1 MSRLLSKAFRKD
13 RQSSQHGLIQKS
25 SILIILAGCF
35 IILVAF
41 LAGFALD
48 RVKEKIQTDVGNALQ
63 IVLKTTRESLNMW
76 VESHKFQMTR
86 LAEDPR
92 LVFLTKRQ
100 LLAPRNKNA
109 LLYSGTLKELRVF
122 FQHQRNQL
130 GQAGFFIISPDFVN
144 IASMR
149 DDNMGAKNFIA
160 SQALDLLNRAFEG
173 QTVMVPPIWSDT
185 LLMTSLDGKNKKSAS
200 IFFAAPIKNK
210 RGEIIAVVTQRVD
223 PSMDFTRLIQ
233 LGRIGK
239 SGETY
244 AFGRYGKL
252 LSQSRFDEDLRKAGL
267 LAEGQKSILRISL
280 RDPGGDMTKGFTA
293 AVPRYQQ
300 PLRISPVNYPMK
312 RFQLSLLNSHRILP
326 NAFAMRLKWEM
337 SRR

>member
-1 MSRLLSKAFRKD
+1 MSRLLSKGFRKD
-13 RQSSQHGLIQKS
+13 PLSSQHGLIQKL

-92 LVFLTKRQ
+92 LVSLTKRQ

-149 DDNMGAKNFIA
+149 DDNMGAKNLIA

-173 QTVMVPPIWSDT
+173 QTD
-185 LLMTSLDGKNKKSAS
+185 
-200 IFFAAPIKNK
+200 
-210 RGEIIAVVTQRVD
+210 
-223 PSMDFTRLIQ
+223 
-233 LGRIGK
+233 
-239 SGETY
+239 
-244 AFGRYGKL
+244 
-252 LSQSRFDEDLRKAGL
+252 
-267 LAEGQKSILRISL
+267 
-280 RDPGGDMTKGFTA
+280 
-293 AVPRYQQ
+293 
-300 PLRISPVNYPMK
+300 
-312 RFQLSLLNSHRILP
+312 
-326 NAFAMRLKWEM
+326 
-337 SRR
+337 